1 MPTPPRS
8 PQEPPPGPPAPVPLV
23 LGPVHAP
30 MPVLT
35 MLTLASTVIGLA
47 GVIVAVIGLCRRRE
61 RSDGRLLIANND
73 NVADI
78 RPSANGTRIDIDLV
92 SGAGLSFD
100 PEVVDDMAELLA
112 DDEGDVV
119 DDLEEEVDELTDEVD
134 ELENV
139 IDAIEIDI
147 DSPEPERVDHSI
159 FWRSRE
165 HQQLDRAEVVAAQID
180 ADLAELRE
188 QTGLR
193 FRLRDD

>member
-8 PQEPPPGPPAPVPLV
+8 PPPPPDSPPPAPLV
-23 LGPVHAP
+23 LSPVHAP
-30 MPVLT
+30 MPLLT
-35 MLTLASTVIGLA
+35 MLSLASTMIGLA
-47 GVIVAVIGLCRRRE
+47 GVIVAIIGLARRRD
-61 RSDGRLLIANND
+61 RPDGRLLIANND

-100 PEVVDDMAELLA
+100 PEVVDDMADLLA

-119 DDLEEEVDELTDEVD
+119 EDLEEEVDELAGEVD

-139 IDAIEIDI
+139 IDAIEIDV
-147 DSPEPERVDHSI
+147 PEPERIDHSI
-159 FWRSRE
+159 FWRQRD
-165 HQQLDRAEVVAAQID
+165 HRQLDRAEIVAAEID

>member
-1 MPTPPRS
+1 MPTPPRN
-8 PQEPPPGPPAPVPLV
+8 PQAPPPGPPAPAPLV
-23 LGPVHAP
+23 LSPVHAP

-47 GVIVAVIGLCRRRE
+47 NIIMAIIGLCRRRE

-119 DDLEEEVDELTDEVD
+119 DDLEEEVDELAGQVD

-139 IDAIEIDI
+139 IDAIEIDL
-147 DSPEPERVDHSI
+147 PEPEGVDHSI

>member
-1 MPTPPRS
+1 
-8 PQEPPPGPPAPVPLV
+8 
-23 LGPVHAP
+23 

-47 GVIVAVIGLCRRRE
+47 GVIVAIIGLCRRRE

-100 PEVVDDMAELLA
+100 PEVVDDMADLLA

-119 DDLEEEVDELTDEVD
+119 DDLEEEVDELAGEVD
-134 ELENV
+134 ELEDV
-139 IDAIEIDI
+139 IDAIEIDL
-147 DSPEPERVDHSI
+147 PEPERVDHSI
-159 FWRSRE
+159 FWRPRE
-165 HQQLDRAEVVAAQID
+165 HRQLDRAEVVAAQID

>member
-1 MPTPPRS
+1 MPTPTRS
-8 PQEPPPGPPAPVPLV
+8 PQAPPQGSPAPAPLV
-23 LGPVHAP
+23 LSPVHAP
-30 MPVLT
+30 MPLLT

-47 GVIVAVIGLCRRRE
+47 GVIVAIVGLCRRRE

-100 PEVVDDMAELLA
+100 PEVVDDMADLLA

-119 DDLEEEVDELTDEVD
+119 DDLHEEVDELAGEVD

-139 IDAIEIDI
+139 IDAIEIDL
-147 DSPEPERVDHSI
+147 PEPERVDHSI
-159 FWRSRE
+159 FWRPRE
-165 HQQLDRAEVVAAQID
+165 DRQLDRAEVVAAQID